1 MNSDA
6 TLTRTVVDAGIELDI
21 TLPESWIEVPVVAAS
36 SLWSGV
42 PTRTRRST
50 PNLLV
55 MVDDALEAEEAF
67 TTVRSALSGLPEA
80 RLGFE

>member
-1 MNSDA
+1 
-6 TLTRTVVDAGIELDI
+6 
-21 TLPESWIEVPVVAAS
+21 
-36 SLWSGV
+36 
-42 PTRTRRST
+42 
-50 PNLLV
+50 